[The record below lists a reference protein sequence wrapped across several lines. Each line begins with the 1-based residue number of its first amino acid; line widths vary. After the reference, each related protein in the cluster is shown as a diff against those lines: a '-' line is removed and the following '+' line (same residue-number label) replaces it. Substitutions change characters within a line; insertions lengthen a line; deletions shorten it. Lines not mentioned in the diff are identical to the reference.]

1 MSRYSKRP
9 LSLGSSIAKKHEHYY
24 CFMLSFIEKR
34 GGSMKRSEGF
44 TILELVVVVVAI
56 IILLAIAFLAGR
68 T

>member
-1 MSRYSKRP
+1 
-9 LSLGSSIAKKHEHYY
+9 
-24 CFMLSFIEKR
+24 
-34 GGSMKRSEGF
+34 MKRSEGF